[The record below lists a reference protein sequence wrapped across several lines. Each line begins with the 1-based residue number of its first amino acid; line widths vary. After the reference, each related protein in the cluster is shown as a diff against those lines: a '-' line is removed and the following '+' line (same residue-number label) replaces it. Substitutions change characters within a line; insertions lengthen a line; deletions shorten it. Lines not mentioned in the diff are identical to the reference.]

1 MDDDSPFV
9 LDPNKCDGYPSVYNL
24 PDNPNMDYQIDTHV
38 RDIIYGTF
46 DTIGNNAILS
56 GYPSMGYDIGYLPYA
71 ITDTD
76 CRSIVYGSFTHIGN
90 NAILSGCPSFN
101 YDIGYLPYAVP
112 DKDCRDIVYGHFTD
126 IGKDNILSG
135 CPSYKV
141 DIGYLPYTVPDP
153 DCRAIVYGTFSDINT
168 EKIDGYPVM
177 ENTMDPFE
185 TFGAFYD
192 TPKLSKIKIP
202 PTVKFIADYAFYRT
216 NLKKATISPDCI
228 YYEHSFPEECQ
239 VEFYEE

>member
-24 PDNPNMDYQIDTHV
+24 PDNPNMDYQIDIHV
-38 RDIIYGTF
+38 KDIVCGTF
-46 DTIGNNAILS
+46 DTIGNNDILS
-56 GYPSMGYDIGYLPYA
+56 GYPSMGYDIGYLPYT
-71 ITDTD
+71 IPDQD
-76 CRSIVYGSFTHIGN
+76 CRAIVYGSFTHIGN
-90 NAILSGCPSFN
+90 NDILSGCPSYN
-101 YDIGYLPYAVP
+101 YDIGYLPFTVP
-112 DKDCRDIVYGHFTD
+112 DQDCRNIVYGHFT
-126 IGKDNILSG
+126 
-135 CPSYKV
+135 
-141 DIGYLPYTVPDP
+141 
-153 DCRAIVYGTFSDINT
+153 DINT

-192 TPKLSKIKIP
+192 IPILNKIKIP
-202 PTVKFIADYAFYRT
+202 TTVKFIADYAFYRT
-216 NLKKATISPDCI
+216 NLKKVTISSDCI

>member
-24 PDNPNMDYQIDTHV
+24 PDNPNMDYQIDAHV
-38 RDIIYGTF
+38 RDVIYGTF
-46 DTIGNNAILS
+46 DTIGNSSILS
-56 GYPSMGYDIGYLPYA
+56 GYPSMGYDIGYLPYS
-71 ITDTD
+71 ITDQD
-76 CRSIVYGSFTHIGN
+76 CRAIVYGSFTHIGN
-90 NAILSGCPSFN
+90 NAILSGCPSYN
-101 YDIGYLPYAVP
+101 Y
-112 DKDCRDIVYGHFTD
+112 
-126 IGKDNILSG
+126 
-135 CPSYKV
+135 
-141 DIGYLPYTVPDP
+141 DIGYLPYTVPDK

-185 TFGAFYD
+185 TFGAFYAVP
-192 TPKLSKIKIP
+192 TLSKIKIP
-202 PTVKFIADYAFYRT
+202 STVKFIADYAFYRT